1 MEAQAAAPADRPADA
16 TRRRWYW
23 CLTLLSIVGSLD
35 VAQFLASGRSMFTAA
50 PGRAAGSVLG
60 LLFWLL
66 LTGLAGR
73 SATGR
78 RSPAVAKGTVIVSG
92 VVAVGSVGLVG
103 IHAAAH
109 VGGLR
114 PAVGGVLGLAAL
126 GLALAA
132 SRS

>member
-1 MEAQAAAPADRPADA
+1 
-16 TRRRWYW
+16 
-23 CLTLLSIVGSLD
+23 
-35 VAQFLASGRSMFTAA
+35 ASDRSMFTSA

-60 LLFWLL
+60 LLLWLV

-73 SATGR
+73 CATGR
-78 RSPAVAKGTVIVSG
+78 RSPALSKGTVVVSG
-92 VVAVGSVGLVG
+92 VVAVGSVSLVG